1 MPGWHEPENLL
12 AKAGRPGAGAVE
24 GGDDMTK
31 VLAKGLIMVGMA
43 ATVAIGLGS
52 RPGLAHN
59 DWGLPLVGG
68 LVGGYALSS
77 MMHRDRPRERVY
89 EQPVYAAPAPVY
101 AAPAAPAAPTAAS
114 IEQQLNVLDQLA
126 AKGYITQSEYQ
137 ARRQALLNQL

>member
-1 MPGWHEPENLL
+1 
-12 AKAGRPGAGAVE
+12 
-24 GGDDMTK
+24 MTK

-43 ATVAIGLGS
+43 ATVGIGLGS

-68 LVGGYALSS
+68 LVGGYALSG
-77 MMHRDRPRERVY
+77 MMHRREEQRVY
-89 EQPVYAAPAPVY
+89 EQPMYAAPAPVY

>member
-1 MPGWHEPENLL
+1 MFF
-12 AKAGRPGAGAVE
+12 E
-24 GGDDMTK
+24 GGTTLRSA
-31 VLAKGLIMVGMA
+31 LARGLVV
-43 ATVAIGLGS
+43 ATVAAAAGIGLGS
-52 RPGLAHN
+52 RLGLAHN

-77 MMHRDRPRERVY
+77 MMHRGGGGGRERVY

-101 AAPAAPAAPTAAS
+101 AAPAPVYAAPAAPAAPS
-114 IEQQLNVLDQLA
+114 AATIEHQLNVLDDLA